1 MSPDAAPLTCFTK
14 GQRAR
19 IAFLGL
25 IENEA
30 ERLRELG
37 LREGSCVCVMA
48 NTDKCILGLSECRIA
63 LQREVAM
70 NLYATLD
77 E

>member
-1 MSPDAAPLTCFTK
+1 MPPDAAPLTCFFK

-25 IENEA
+25 GDEEA
-30 ERLRELG
+30 QRLRDLG
-37 LREGSCVCVMA
+37 LREGSCVCVMVNA
-48 NTDKCILGLSECRIA
+48 EKCILGLSECRIA

-70 NLYATLD
+70 QLMATPA
-77 E
+77 

>member
-1 MSPDAAPLTCFTK
+1 MSPKAAPLTCFAK

-25 IENEA
+25 MDAEA
-30 ERLRELG
+30 QRLRDLG
-37 LREGSCVCVMA
+37 LREGCLVCIMA
-48 NTDKCILGLSECRIA
+48 NADKCILGLSECRIA

-70 NLYATLD
+70 NLFATLD